1 MSQTNRLIQSNGVD
15 GEMYMYNVETE
26 RARRP
31 EYELM
36 MTLSGG
42 KQNTHAAGA
51 TAVAELQSCKATDH
65 QAWVSVRI
73 LVSKN
78 GRGRKYHCAFPK
90 FRVSDRGY

>member
-36 MTLSGG
+36 MTLSGEN
-42 KQNTHAAGA
+42 KTPMQRARLR
-51 TAVAELQSCKATDH
+51 LQSYKVARQRTI
-65 QAWVSVRI
+65 R
-73 LVSKN
+73 
-78 GRGRKYHCAFPK
+78 P
-90 FRVSDRGY
+90 GYRYGY